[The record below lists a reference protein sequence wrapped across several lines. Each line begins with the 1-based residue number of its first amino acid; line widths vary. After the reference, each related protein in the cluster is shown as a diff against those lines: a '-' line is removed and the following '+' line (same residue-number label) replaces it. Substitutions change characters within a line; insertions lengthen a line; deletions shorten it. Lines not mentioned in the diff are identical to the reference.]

1 MNFDLKSFRK
11 RFGLKQVEVAHLFNC
26 GQSNISDIETGKR
39 GLEEYQTR
47 ILFDKYGEEVVKEYL
62 IPESAIHQGNINGDN
77 INGHNVTVN
86 KADFDKLIS
95 LLNKRDEQIDRLLRI
110 IENLNIDFIHCGHGW
125 FGLFPI
131 SSAAFGKS
139 WSCVGFPQSQVDHQI
154 SHRFGGGGCFWYRL
168 LWRW

>member
-1 MNFDLKSFRK
+1 M
-11 RFGLKQVEVAHLFNC
+11 AHLFNLWAE
-26 GQSNISDIETGKR
+26 QYFRYWDWKR

-110 IENLNIDFIHCGHGW
+110 IENLN
-125 FGLFPI
+125 
-131 SSAAFGKS
+131 K
-139 WSCVGFPQSQVDHQI
+139 
-154 SHRFGGGGCFWYRL
+154 
-168 LWRW
+168 

>member
-1 MNFDLKSFRK
+1 MNFELKAFRK

-110 IENLNIDFIHCGHGW
+110 IENLN
-125 FGLFPI
+125 
-131 SSAAFGKS
+131 K
-139 WSCVGFPQSQVDHQI
+139 
-154 SHRFGGGGCFWYRL
+154 
-168 LWRW
+168 